1 MIFKHLHYFR
11 RIDEGTTVPFCY
23 NLLGENMISKKKII
37 GLIEAGLAGTDR
49 FLVELNMNEANH
61 IQVYI
66 DSDTQLGITH
76 CVELSRLIESNLDR
90 EEEDFELNVS
100 SAGLDLPLRKKR
112 QYTKYI
118 GQLLKIRLQD
128 GSTQVVRL
136 EEVTDKHISGI
147 PVKKNP
153 NAKKGSKKQFIELEA
168 VQIEFSSIIET
179 KIEVVF

>member
-1 MIFKHLHYFR
+1 MINR
-11 RIDEGTTVPFCY
+11 
-23 NLLGENMISKKKII
+23 KKIE
-37 GLIEAGLAGTDR
+37 GLIEEGLAGTDR
-49 FLVELNMNEANH
+49 FLVELNMNQANH

-66 DSDTQLGITH
+66 DSDTQLGISH

-90 EEEDFELNVS
+90 EEADFELNVS

-112 QYTKYI
+112 QYHKYI
-118 GQLLKIRLQD
+118 GQLLKIKLKDDTKQLL
-128 GSTQVVRL
+128 RL
-136 EEVTDKHISGI
+136 EEVAENHISGI
-147 PVKKNP
+147 PLKKNP